1 MARTGLYKS
10 EVKKARDTLIGQGK
24 HPSVDAVRVELGNTG
39 SKTTIHKYLKELE
52 EEDGGKSIKAPIS
65 DALQDLVAR
74 LAAQLQDEADTKIA
88 AIQNAAAE
96 TERRQTALI
105 MELRQE
111 STDLRTCLQ
120 QAISDWTSEKKSHE
134 HTAMQLQQAKVECQG
149 LNLQV
154 SALKERLD
162 ENERHRQSLEE
173 KHQHARES
181 LEHYRLSAKE
191 QRDQDMR
198 RHDQQVQGLQAEM
211 RQLQQGLIVK
221 QDEATRLNKEGVRL
235 VSDLSHAQQALYEQ
249 HTRVRQFEQK
259 LDQMQRVEQSNKLL
273 KEQVDEKD
281 IQLGEM
287 RTQLA
292 EAVQHIATVTGQ
304 LNQHQIELATLQAKF
319 DTHQALSSELKSYL
333 DRDTKRADR

>member
-24 HPSVDAVRVELGNTG
+24 HPSVDAVRIELGNTG

-52 EEDGGKSIKAPIS
+52 EEDGGKSIKAPLS

-74 LAAQLQDEADTKIA
+74 LAAQLQEEADTRIA
-88 AIQNAAAE
+88 AIHNEAAE

-105 MELRQE
+105 LELGQE
-111 STDLRTCLQ
+111 STELSTSLQ
-120 QAISDWTSEKKSHE
+120 QTKSALTSEKELHE
-134 HTAMQLQQAKVECQG
+134 HTATQLQQAKVECQG

-181 LEHYRLSAKE
+181 LDHYRASAKE

-198 RHDQQVQGLQAEM
+198 RHEQQVQGLQAEM

-235 VSDLSHAQQALYEQ
+235 VSELSHSQQTLYEQ
-249 HTRVRQFEQK
+249 QTRVRQFEQK
-259 LDQMQRVEQSNKLL
+259 LEQLQGVEQNNRLL
-273 KEQVDEKD
+273 KEQIDEKD
-281 IQLGEM
+281 AQLGEM

-292 EAVQHIATVTGQ
+292 EAVQQVTVVTGQ
-304 LNQHQIELATLQAKF
+304 LNQHQIELVTLQAKL

-333 DRDTKRADR
+333 DRDTTLNK

>member
-10 EVKKARDTLIGQGK
+10 QVKKARDTLIGQGK
-24 HPSVDAVRVELGNTG
+24 HPSVDAVRIELGNTG

-52 EEDGGKSIKAPIS
+52 EEDGGKSIKASLS

-74 LAAQLQDEADTKIA
+74 LAAQLQEEADTRIA
-88 AIQNAAAE
+88 AIHNESAE

-105 MELRQE
+105 LELRQE
-111 STDLRTCLQ
+111 STELNTSLQ
-120 QAISDWTSEKKSHE
+120 QAKSALTSEKESHE
-134 HTAMQLQQAKVECQG
+134 HTATQLQQAKVECQG
-149 LNLQV
+149 LTLQV

-181 LEHYRLSAKE
+181 LEHYRESTKE

-198 RHDQQVQGLQAEM
+198 RHEQQVQGLQAEM

-221 QDEATRLNKEGVRL
+221 QDETTRLNKEGVRL

-249 HTRVRQFEQK
+249 QTRVRQFEQK
-259 LDQMQRVEQSNKLL
+259 LEQLQSVDQSNRLL
-273 KEQVDEKD
+273 KEQIGEKD
-281 IQLGEM
+281 AQLREM

-292 EAVQHIATVTGQ
+292 DAVQQVSVVTGQ
-304 LNQHQIELATLQAKF
+304 LNQHQIELVTLQAKL
-319 DTHQALSSELKSYL
+319 DTHQMLSSELKSYL
-333 DRDTKRADR
+333 DRDTKRD